1 MKLKYILYMAVAL
14 SLTGCNDSFWKEVRK
29 I

>member
-1 MKLKYILYMAVAL
+1 MKLKYVLYMAAAL
-14 SLTGCNDSFWKEVRK
+14 SLTGCNDFFSKEVRK

>member
-14 SLTGCNDSFWKEVRK
+14 SLTAVMTLFWKEVRK